1 MAKRKEKELPR
12 PTDAELEILRVLW
25 DRGPSTV
32 REVQETLSDRKAIG
46 YTTALKL
53 MQIMTEKGLVT
64 RDESRRSHVYRARA
78 SAQKTQRRLV
88 ADLLNRAFAG
98 ATDQLVIQALSTKP
112 VSREEL
118 NEIRSVLDEMED
130 ELK

>member
-1 MAKRKEKELPR
+1 
-12 PTDAELEILRVLW
+12 
-25 DRGPSTV
+25 
-32 REVQETLSDRKAIG
+32 
-46 YTTALKL
+46 
-53 MQIMTEKGLVT
+53 MQIMTEKGLVA

-98 ATDQLVIQALSTKP
+98 ATDQLVIQALSTNP
-112 VSREEL
+112 VSRREL
-118 NEIRSVLDEMED
+118 NEIRSLLDEIEE